1 MKVKNKIWDNLPEGN
16 ALSGLILIG
25 CTIFSLLMSNFF
37 VKQPYL
43 DFWQTDIGGMSILTF
58 INDVLMTIFFLI
70 VGLEIKKEL
79 VVGELK
85 SFKKAFLPFICAVG
99 GMVVPALI
107 YLIFNYDTAYFNG
120 WGVPTATDIA
130 FSIGILAIL
139 GSKIP
144 SGLKVFLTALA
155 IIDDLGAVL
164 VIAIF
169 YSQSISFIYLSLAII
184 CTLVLF
190 LVQKY
195 LKFYNLIIWLIVGCA
210 IWYFLHHSGIHATI
224 AGILVAIVTPIN
236 FKGEEPLDYLVGK
249 IHNIVNYFVIPVFAI
264 ANTAILVEG
273 DISAVLK
280 SSISLGIIFG
290 LFVGKP
296 LGIMALA
303 FISTKLGLAHL
314 PNKVSWNL
322 VFGAAILAG
331 IGFTMSLFVSFL
343 AFTDSVSQDIAKI
356 AILIGSLLA
365 CITGYLFLKFSLKKI
380 N

>member
-16 ALSGLILIG
+16 ALSGIILIG
-25 CTIFSLLMSNFF
+25 CTIFSLLMANFF

-43 DFWQTDIGGMSILTF
+43 DFWQTEIGNMSILTF

-99 GMVVPALI
+99 GMIVPALI
-107 YLIFNYDTAYFNG
+107 YVFFNYDTPFFHG
-120 WGVPTATDIA
+120 WGIPTATDIA

-144 SGLKVFLTALA
+144 QGLKVFLTALA

-169 YSQSISFIYLSLAII
+169 YSQSISFVYLSLAIL
-184 CTLVLF
+184 CTLLLF

-195 LKFYNLIIWLIVGCA
+195 LKFYNLIVWLIVGCA

-224 AGILVAIVTPIN
+224 AGILVAIVTPIY
-236 FKGEEPLDYLVGK
+236 FKGEEPLDFLIDK

-273 DISAVLK
+273 DLSTALK
-280 SSISLGIIFG
+280 STISLGIIFG
-290 LFVGKP
+290 LYLGKP
-296 LGIMALA
+296 LGIMAFA
-303 FISTKLGLAHL
+303 FIFTKLGLAHL
-314 PNKVSWNL
+314 PNNVSWKL
-322 VFGAAILAG
+322 LFGAAILAG

-343 AFTDSVSQDIAKI
+343 AFTDSESQDVAKI

-365 CITGYLFLKFSLKKI
+365 CVTGYLFLKFSLKKL

>member
-1 MKVKNKIWDNLPEGN
+1 MKIKNKIWDNLPEGN
-16 ALSGLILIG
+16 ALSGIILIA

-99 GMVVPALI
+99 GMIVPALI
-107 YLIFNYDTAYFNG
+107 YVIFNYDTDFFHG
-120 WGVPTATDIA
+120 WGIPTATDIA

-144 SGLKVFLTALA
+144 QGLKVFLTALA

-169 YSQSISFIYLSLAII
+169 YSQSISFLYLLLAII
-184 CTLVLF
+184 CTLLLF
-190 LVQKY
+190 LIQKY
-195 LKFYNLIIWLIVGCA
+195 LKFYNLIVWLTVGCA

-224 AGILVAIVTPIN
+224 AGILIAIVTPIN

-249 IHNIVNYFVIPVFAI
+249 IHNIVNYFVIPIFAI

-273 DISAVLK
+273 DLSTVLK

-296 LGIMALA
+296 LGIMAFA

-314 PNKVSWNL
+314 PNKVGWNL
-322 VFGAAILAG
+322 IFGAAILAG

-343 AFTDSVSQDIAKI
+343 AFTDSMSQDIAKI

-365 CITGYLFLKFSLKKI
+365 CVTGFLYLKFTLKKI